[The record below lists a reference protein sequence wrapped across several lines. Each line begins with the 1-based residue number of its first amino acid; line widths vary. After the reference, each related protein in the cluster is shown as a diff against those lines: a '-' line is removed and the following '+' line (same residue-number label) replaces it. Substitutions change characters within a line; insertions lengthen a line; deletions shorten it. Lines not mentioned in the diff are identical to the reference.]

1 MNIQLFPE
9 NGFESAKMDSNQ
21 CMNQAIF
28 QKMDSN
34 LPRGIR
40 IQRTILE
47 TECAKII
54 MDSNLNETDSN
65 LIQ

>member
-1 MNIQLFPE
+1 
-9 NGFESAKMDSNQ
+9 MDSNQ
-21 CMNQAIF
+21 CMNEAIF

-40 IQRTILE
+40 IQKNILE